1 MTVKELHE
9 KFDRCCKEGIP
20 FEYECL
26 WDGYEA
32 VRHTDLGYCMLISEE
47 DAAMKEALYGDDLF
61 YELERDDGRYLYEI
75 EMRSG
80 RTEYSC
86 DVDASTGAIYDWD
99 VDYD

>member
-1 MTVKELHE
+1 VVTVTVKELHE

-47 DAAMKEALYGDDLF
+47 DAAMKETLYGDDLF
-61 YELERDDGRYLYEI
+61 YELERDDGEPLSDYYHYYCLEQDGSLYAVK
-75 EMRSG
+75 
-80 RTEYSC
+80 
-86 DVDASTGAIYDWD
+86 DV
-99 VDYD
+99 

>member
-1 MTVKELHE
+1 MVTVTVKELHE

-47 DAAMKEALYGDDLF
+47 DAAMKEVLYGDDLF
-61 YELERDDGRYLYEI
+61 YELERDDGEPLSDYYHYYYLEQDGSLYAVK
-75 EMRSG
+75 
-80 RTEYSC
+80 
-86 DVDASTGAIYDWD
+86 DV
-99 VDYD
+99 

>member
-20 FEYECL
+20 FAYECL

-61 YELERDDGRYLYEI
+61 YELERDDGEPLSDYYHYYCLEQDGSLYAVK
-75 EMRSG
+75 
-80 RTEYSC
+80 
-86 DVDASTGAIYDWD
+86 DV
-99 VDYD
+99 